1 MSSGHL
7 FLLISVTINYKRRD
21 MQKEELKERISGLLN
36 DENYKPLNITD
47 LIMIFSDSKKGGV
60 MISEVIREMEED
72 GDLFINK
79 KGKIGSLAYYG
90 MAKGKFMA

>member
-1 MSSGHL
+1 
-7 FLLISVTINYKRRD
+7 

-47 LIMIFSDSKKGGV
+47 LIMIFSDTKKGGV

-72 GDLFINK
+72 GC
-79 KGKIGSLAYYG
+79 SL
-90 MAKGKFMA
+90 

>member
-1 MSSGHL
+1 
-7 FLLISVTINYKRRD
+7 

-90 MAKGKFMA
+90 MAKGKFMAKTKGFGFISLGDQDTS